1 MKNEIREV
9 GELDGKGWFA
19 YRERMKGAPI
29 DTVVLH
35 STAGSTLAGAIS
47 TLRERGLGY
56 HYLIDKNGDVWKGA
70 PALSLVGHA
79 GESFGPN
86 GPVVNRTSIGVSW
99 VNLND
104 GKDPLTAEQI
114 ASAIELLKTLKEA
127 LPDLKWL
134 TTHYAITVRPDGSSR
149 KTDPRGADVLALA
162 TASGLRAWK
171 PAWAKRYSL

>member
-9 GELDGKGWFA
+9 GEFDGKGWFA
-19 YRERMKGAPI
+19 HRERMKGAPI

-56 HYLIDKNGDVWKGA
+56 HYLIDKNGEIWKGA
-70 PALSLVGHA
+70 PTLRQVGHA
-79 GESFGPN
+79 GESVGPHGPSVN
-86 GPVVNRTSIGVSW
+86 GYSIGVSW

-104 GKDPLTAEQI
+104 GEDPLTPAQME
-114 ASAIELLKTLKEA
+114 SAITLLRELRDG

-134 TTHYAITVRPDGSSR
+134 TTHYAITVETDGSYR
-149 KTDPRGADVLALA
+149 KSDPRRVDVVALA
-162 TASGLRAWK
+162 SATGMQAWK
-171 PAWAKRYSL
+171 PTWAKLFAL